1 MDQPFLVKK
10 SDKPLVK
17 PEVVN
22 LYTDLRAVER
32 QKFEQDLQDRLVE
45 EELMK
50 ENQKKLQM
58 ASVFFIIIF
67 LKRIIIKKI

>member
-1 MDQPFLVKK
+1 LDQPFLVKK